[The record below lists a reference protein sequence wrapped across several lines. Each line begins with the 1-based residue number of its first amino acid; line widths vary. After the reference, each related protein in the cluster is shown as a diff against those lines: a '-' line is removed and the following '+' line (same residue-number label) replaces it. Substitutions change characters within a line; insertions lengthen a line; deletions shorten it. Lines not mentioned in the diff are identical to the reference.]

1 MGGAPRPGP
10 NSPEAMPQGRAIQ
23 LLLLSVVLFG
33 GVWPITKHAYAHATP
48 LWFGFS
54 RAALA
59 ALSGAILLALLGRL
73 RLPRGG
79 DLPGLAAIGLLQ
91 IGAFFALAHVALS
104 LVPAGRTAILG
115 NVTIFWLVPLSVLVL
130 GERVS
135 PRRWWAAGLGLAGVA
150 VMMSPWGMDWR
161 APGAILGHAL
171 LLAASLCWSLA
182 ILLTRL
188 YPPRAPIVELIPW
201 VFALGA
207 LLILPFALW
216 REPVSAGG
224 GIGPG
229 AWWIAGFIGLFAAP
243 IGTWATVEAGRHLNA
258 VVASVGFLM
267 VPLVGLLL
275 ATTWLGEPLG
285 WDLILGGGLVVISVI
300 VAARG

>member
-1 MGGAPRPGP
+1 M
-10 NSPEAMPQGRAIQ
+10 SQGRALQ
-23 LLLLSVVLFG
+23 LLLLSVFLFG
-33 GVWPITKHAYAHATP
+33 GVWPFTKYAFAHATP
-48 LWFGFS
+48 LWFGFT

-59 ALSGAILLALLGRL
+59 ALSAAVMMAALGRL
-73 RLPRGG
+73 RLPKRA
-79 DLPGLAAIGLLQ
+79 DWPGLCAIGLLQ

-115 NVTIFWLVPLSVLVL
+115 NVTIFWLVPLSVLLL

-135 PRRWWAAGLGLAGVA
+135 PQRWLAAGLGLAGVG
-150 VMMSPWGMDWR
+150 VMMSPWGMDWS
-161 APGAILGHAL
+161 APGAVFGHSL
-171 LLAASLCWSLA
+171 LLCASLCWSLA
-182 ILLTRL
+182 ILFTRL
-188 YPPRAPIVELIPW
+188 YPPRTPIADLIPW
-201 VFALGA
+201 MFLLGA
-207 LLILPFALW
+207 LLILPLALW
-216 REPVSAGG
+216 HEPFSAGG
-224 GIGPG
+224 GVGPG
-229 AWWIAGFIGLFAAP
+229 SWLVAGFIGLVAAP

-267 VPLVGLLL
+267 VPLVGLVL

>member
-1 MGGAPRPGP
+1 MGAEAPRGM
-10 NSPEAMPQGRAIQ
+10 SQAKAIQ

-33 GVWPITKHAYAHATP
+33 GVWPVTKHAYAHATP

-59 ALSGAILLALLGRL
+59 ALSAALLLAALGRL
-73 RLPRGG
+73 RLPRRS
-79 DLPGLAAIGLLQ
+79 DWPGLAAIGLLQ

-135 PRRWWAAGLGLAGVA
+135 RQRWVAAGLGLAGVG
-150 VMMSPWGMDWR
+150 VMMSPWGMDWS
-161 APGAILGHAL
+161 APGAILGHGL

-182 ILLTRL
+182 ILFTRL

-201 VFALGA
+201 MFALGA
-207 LLILPFALW
+207 LLILPLALW
-216 REPVSAGG
+216 REPFSEGG
-224 GIGPG
+224 GVGPG
-229 AWWIAGFIGLFAAP
+229 AWWIAAFIGLVAAP

-285 WDLILGGGLVVISVI
+285 WDLILGGALVVISVI

>member
-1 MGGAPRPGP
+1 MGAEAPRGM
-10 NSPEAMPQGRAIQ
+10 SQAKAIQ

-33 GVWPITKHAYAHATP
+33 GVWPVTKHAYAHATP

-59 ALSGAILLALLGRL
+59 ALSAALLLAALGRL
-73 RLPRGG
+73 RLPRRS
-79 DLPGLAAIGLLQ
+79 DWPGLAAIGLLQ

-135 PRRWWAAGLGLAGVA
+135 RQRWVAAGLGLAGVG
-150 VMMSPWGMDWR
+150 VMMSPWGMDWS
-161 APGAILGHAL
+161 APGAILGHGL

-182 ILLTRL
+182 ILFTRL

-201 VFALGA
+201 MFALGA
-207 LLILPFALW
+207 LLILPLALW
-216 REPVSAGG
+216 REPFSAGG
-224 GIGPG
+224 GVGPG
-229 AWWIAGFIGLFAAP
+229 AWWIAAFIGLVAAP

-285 WDLILGGGLVVISVI
+285 WDLILGGALVVISVI

>member
-1 MGGAPRPGP
+1 MSQAK
-10 NSPEAMPQGRAIQ
+10 ALQ
-23 LLLLSVVLFG
+23 LLLLSVFLFG
-33 GVWPITKHAYAHATP
+33 GVWPVTKYAFAHATP

-59 ALSGAILLALLGRL
+59 AVSATVLMAALGRL
-73 RLPRGG
+73 RLPGG
-79 DLPGLAAIGLLQ
+79 RDWPGLAAIGLLQ
-91 IGAFFALAHVALS
+91 IGAFFALAHLALS

-135 PRRWWAAGLGLAGVA
+135 RQRWVAAGLGLAGVG
-150 VMMSPWGMDWR
+150 VMMSPWGMDWS
-161 APGAILGHAL
+161 APGAVFGHSL

-188 YPPRAPIVELIPW
+188 YPPRAPIADLIPW
-201 VFALGA
+201 AFLLGA
-207 LLILPFALW
+207 LLILPLALW
-216 REPVSAGG
+216 QEPLSQGG
-224 GIGPG
+224 GVGRE
-229 AWWIAGFIGLFAAP
+229 AWLVAAFIGLIAAP

-267 VPLVGLLL
+267 VPLVGLTL

>member
-1 MGGAPRPGP
+1 MTPPAGGL
-10 NSPEAMPQGRAIQ
+10 SQGKALQ
-23 LLLLSVVLFG
+23 LLLLSVFLFG
-33 GVWPITKHAYAHATP
+33 GVWPVTKVALAHATP
-48 LWFGFS
+48 LWFGFT

-59 ALSGAILLALLGRL
+59 ALSAAILLGVMGRL
-73 RLPRGG
+73 RLPRRS
-79 DLPGLAAIGLLQ
+79 DLPGLAATGLLQ

-115 NVTIFWLVPLSVLVL
+115 NVTIFWLIPLSVLLL

-135 PRRWWAAGLGLAGVA
+135 PRRWVAAGLGLAGVG
-150 VMMSPWGMDWR
+150 VMMSPWGMDWS
-161 APGAILGHAL
+161 APGAVFGHGL
-171 LLAASLCWSLA
+171 LLVASLCWSLA
-182 ILLTRL
+182 ILVTRL
-188 YPPRAPIVELIPW
+188 YPPRTPIADLIPW
-201 VFALGA
+201 MFVLGA
-207 LLILPFALW
+207 MLLLPLALW
-216 REPVSAGG
+216 WEPLSAGG
-224 GIGPG
+224 GVGVG
-229 AWWIAGFIGLFAAP
+229 AWWTAAFIGLIAAP

-267 VPLVGLLL
+267 VPLVGLVL

>member
-1 MGGAPRPGP
+1 MSQA
-10 NSPEAMPQGRAIQ
+10 RALQ
-23 LLLLSVVLFG
+23 LLLLSVFLFG
-33 GVWPITKHAYAHATP
+33 GVWPVTKYAFAHATP

-59 ALSGAILLALLGRL
+59 AISATVLMAVLGRL
-73 RLPRGG
+73 RLPGRR
-79 DLPGLAAIGLLQ
+79 DWPGLAAIGLLQ
-91 IGAFFALAHVALS
+91 IGAFFALAHLALS

-135 PRRWWAAGLGLAGVA
+135 RQRWVAAGLGLAGVG
-150 VMMSPWGMDWR
+150 VMMSPWGMDWS
-161 APGAILGHAL
+161 APGAVFGHSL

-188 YPPRAPIVELIPW
+188 YPPRAPIAELIPW
-201 VFALGA
+201 AFLLGA
-207 LLILPFALW
+207 MLILPLALW
-216 REPVSAGG
+216 QEPLSAGG
-224 GIGPG
+224 GVGRE
-229 AWWIAGFIGLFAAP
+229 AWWMAAFIGLIAAP

-267 VPLVGLLL
+267 VPLVGLTL

-285 WDLILGGGLVVISVI
+285 WDLILGGALVVMSVI

>member
-1 MGGAPRPGP
+1 MARDPAPAGM
-10 NSPEAMPQGRAIQ
+10 SQAKAIQ
-23 LLLLSVVLFG
+23 YLLLSVLLFG
-33 GVWPITKHAYAHATP
+33 GVWPVTKAAYADATP
-48 LWFGFS
+48 LWFGFT

-59 ALSGAILLALLGRL
+59 AVSAALLLAAMGRL
-73 RLPRGG
+73 RLPRRG
-79 DLPGLAAIGLLQ
+79 DWPGMAAIGLLQ

-135 PRRWWAAGLGLAGVA
+135 RQRWVAAGLGLAGVG
-150 VMMSPWGMDWR
+150 VMMSPWGMDWS
-161 APGAILGHAL
+161 APGAVFGHAL

-182 ILLTRL
+182 ILFTRL

-201 VFALGA
+201 MFLLGA
-207 LLILPFALW
+207 LLILPLALW
-216 REPVSAGG
+216 REPLSQGG
-224 GIGPG
+224 GVGPG
-229 AWWIAGFIGLFAAP
+229 AWWVAGFIGLIAAP

-267 VPLVGLLL
+267 VPLVGLVL